1 MGAKAS
7 GLWAW
12 SGLLQ
17 MKGGPSLGQVVR
29 LASDTVTDWAGGQHR
44 GHQLPVHSL
53 CHTDLAPTH
62 PLNIK
67 HPF

>member
-29 LASDTVTDWAGGQHR
+29 LASDTVTETGLEDSTGAISY
-44 GHQLPVHSL
+44 LSIPCVTL
-53 CHTDLAPTH
+53 T
-62 PLNIK
+62 
-67 HPF
+67 